1 MMSTSEEMT
10 VIGRMVTEYAEVK
23 RRVTVLEERA
33 REYGAEITRIG
44 KALSNPR
51 FGSLEI
57 ELAAMP
63 AREAIKELLADLRA
77 ARERRTQLLAS
88 LREFGLEG

>member
-1 MMSTSEEMT
+1 MSTNEEMQ
-10 VIGRMVTEYAEVK
+10 VIGRVVTEYAEVK

-33 REYGAEITRIG
+33 REYGAEVTRIG

-51 FGSLEI
+51 FGSLDI
-57 ELAAMP
+57 ELAGMP
-63 AREAIKELLADLRA
+63 TREVVEELLADLRA
-77 ARERRTQLLAS
+77 MRERRTQLLAS

>member
-1 MMSTSEEMT
+1 MSTNEEMQ
-10 VIGRMVTEYAEVK
+10 VIGKVVTEYAEVK
-23 RRVTVLEERA
+23 RRVTALEERA
-33 REYGAEITRIG
+33 RGYGAEITRIG
-44 KALSNPR
+44 KALSNVR

-63 AREAIKELLADLRA
+63 TREAVEELLADLHA
-77 ARERRTQLLAS
+77 TRERRTHLLAS